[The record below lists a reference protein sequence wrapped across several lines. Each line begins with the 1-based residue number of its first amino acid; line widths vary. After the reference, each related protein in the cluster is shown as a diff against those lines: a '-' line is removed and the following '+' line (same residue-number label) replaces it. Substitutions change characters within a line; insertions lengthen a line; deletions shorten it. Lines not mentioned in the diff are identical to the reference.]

1 MRQKPLKF
9 AISSGIALVWAALC
23 TMLAVPWARAASIQ
37 LPSGYVL
44 WVIVG
49 IALLPGDLMCAM
61 FFSNLFNA
69 KMHAIAT
76 PCREPVSV
84 LICARNEQNC
94 IFQTIRQVV
103 QQDYDGRI
111 DLLCVD
117 NASSDGTRTEIQRA
131 IRVLSSRRRS
141 IRLLICNTPGKAYAL
156 NAGLAEI
163 QTRYFITVD
172 ADTLLDKKAICKIM
186 RRITSSGAGCV
197 AGNLLVKDAASL
209 TQKMQI
215 YDYLISIAAVK
226 RFQGSYAS
234 TLVAQGAFSAYE
246 TQAVRDA
253 GGWRQC
259 ARADLYALATG
270 PQFAI

>member
-9 AISSGIALVWAALC
+9 AISSAIALVWAALC
-23 TMLAVPWARAASIQ
+23 TMLAVPWARASSIQ

-111 DLLCVD
+111 DLLCAD

-141 IRLLICNTPGKAYAL
+141 IRPGRHMRSMPGWQKYKRVILLPWMPIRCWT
-156 NAGLAEI
+156 
-163 QTRYFITVD
+163 
-172 ADTLLDKKAICKIM
+172 
-186 RRITSSGAGCV
+186 
-197 AGNLLVKDAASL
+197 
-209 TQKMQI
+209 
-215 YDYLISIAAVK
+215 K
-226 RFQGSYAS
+226 R
-234 TLVAQGAFSAYE
+234 
-246 TQAVRDA
+246 
-253 GGWRQC
+253 
-259 ARADLYALATG
+259 
-270 PQFAI
+270 QFAKSCGVSPPAARVALPEICWLKTPPV

>member
-9 AISSGIALVWAALC
+9 AISSAIALVWAALC
-23 TMLAVPWARAASIQ
+23 TMLAVPWARASSIQ

-111 DLLCVD
+111 DLVRRHSHRNSARHTGTVVQAAVNPASDMQYAREGICAQCRAGRNT
-117 NASSDGTRTEIQRA
+117 NALFYYRG
-131 IRVLSSRRRS
+131 
-141 IRLLICNTPGKAYAL
+141 C
-156 NAGLAEI
+156 
-163 QTRYFITVD
+163 RYVVGQ
-172 ADTLLDKKAICKIM
+172 K
-186 RRITSSGAGCV
+186 
-197 AGNLLVKDAASL
+197 GNLQNHAAYHL
-209 TQKMQI
+209 QRRGLRCRK
-215 YDYLISIAAVK
+215 
-226 RFQGSYAS
+226 
-234 TLVAQGAFSAYE
+234 SA
-246 TQAVRDA
+246 
-253 GGWRQC
+253 G
-259 ARADLYALATG
+259 
-270 PQFAI
+270 